1 MLRFIFCTAVK
12 CKLQIFNYV
21 WKKKVIHLFFV
32 SSFQKF
38 YRYYEHIYNKN
49 LEQKKKSRV
58 VAIPYFLVFKQC
70 FSQCLNIFLI
80 YFTTLIIFPVVLA
93 GKYDMVTFQKIA
105 IHIVFSL
112 FPDVQKIEDDSIIS
126 SKYFTAVVCFLTFN
140 LSSVLGNF
148 LCSILIRIIP
158 RRWQQICVSDLSTC
172 FLYP

>member
-1 MLRFIFCTAVK
+1 MHIFQNLSGSIVSIVQIISLATSPNHRTAAIYYFITALFILLACFDSYFALPLNVSY
-12 CKLQIFNYV
+12 IYSITYES
-21 WKKKVIHLFFV
+21 KKWYICFLYLL
-32 SSFQKF
+32 FQKF

-105 IHIVFSL
+105 IHTF
-112 FPDVQKIEDDSIIS
+112 FP
-126 SKYFTAVVCFLTFN
+126 FL
-140 LSSVLGNF
+140 
-148 LCSILIRIIP
+148 
-158 RRWQQICVSDLSTC
+158 QM
-172 FLYP
+172 YKK